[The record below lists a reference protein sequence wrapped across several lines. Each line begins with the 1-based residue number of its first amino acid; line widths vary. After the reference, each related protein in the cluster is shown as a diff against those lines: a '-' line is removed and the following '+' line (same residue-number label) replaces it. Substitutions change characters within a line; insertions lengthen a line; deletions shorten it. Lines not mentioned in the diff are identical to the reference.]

1 MREIL
6 FKAKRL
12 GNGEWVEGF
21 YVCCRKSH
29 YILPIFNEDESFHGF
44 DDRYDDWVEVDVST
58 LCQYTGLTD
67 KNGKKIWENDIITIS
82 AYDYLEPTNDYTGI
96 VCYFEKDACWC
107 LGDFDEKDKI
117 IPICECYGDYTT
129 EIFKLGNIFDNPELL
144 EQEG

>member
-67 KNGKKIWENDIITIS
+67 KNGKKIWENDIICNYYDDLFPEDETMSLIVWDIFGWKIKEGSSPVEIS
-82 AYDYLEPTNDYTGI
+82 IATDIGN
-96 VCYFEKDACWC
+96 
-107 LGDFDEKDKI
+107 
-117 IPICECYGDYTT
+117 CEVV
-129 EIFKLGNIFDNPELL
+129 GNIFDNPELL
-144 EQEG
+144 QED